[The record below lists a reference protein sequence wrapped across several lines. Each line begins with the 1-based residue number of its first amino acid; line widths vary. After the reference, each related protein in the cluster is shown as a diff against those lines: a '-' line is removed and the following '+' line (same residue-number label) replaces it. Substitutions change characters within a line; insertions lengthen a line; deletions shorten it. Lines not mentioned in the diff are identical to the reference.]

1 MIFIFKYNTVSTLVF
16 ILGVSLTLFISEFI
30 FRVNDFSK
38 KNEFIDSYDEIV
50 LSVKRKIEESLVPS
64 VLSRSINLYDVNLDG
79 FLDMAGV
86 STKKEDFDIV
96 VYAEKV
102 RNDQVLE
109 FINTTSNLY
118 NRSID
123 ISTLKLDKAPTNNNQ
138 TIFWLVR
145 YEFFKLGFPKSTVG
159 VNLYGDPLIE
169 DIDEME
175 RTNSVIISR
184 PLTFADTGDPG
195 LLIIQPVDKGSNK
208 VIGCSVRGLRP
219 QDLVK
224 NIDINNFI
232 KEHKSSISMYIS
244 HSKNNEIFY
253 NSGNNVQF
261 SDSCEV
267 IRVSSMSNIYICISD
282 RGKNQRGIFFWITII
297 SGFIISIML
306 SFMLKII
313 HVVNDKE
320 RQSVMKSRFISDMS
334 HEIRTPMNGIMGM
347 SELLTIELSKISGI
361 NKSFVEYLNIINS
374 CGKTLLTIIDD
385 ILDISKLQEKMVKLN
400 IDNMDIEKVLFE
412 SLQNTWYSFHSSPI
426 WKRDVKMKLN
436 ISYLNNIIKGDSGK
450 ITQIVSNLVSNSIK
464 FTDSGEIIV
473 DVSLI
478 QNVLSIK
485 IKDSG
490 IGMSKKASN
499 SLFLPFTQVHKN
511 RDSGGTGLG
520 LSITKQLVDLMGGN
534 INFESFLGEG
544 TVFNI
549 TLPFECECD
558 NENMKHFNHIFSHDI
573 ENKEIIE
580 NTEIIEIKTINDN
593 SNIIV
598 LIVDDNLVN
607 RLVLTRIIDSIG
619 LKSETC
625 EDGAK
630 AVDSCVKN
638 KFSVIL
644 MDYVMPVMNGLEA
657 TKHIRKYGKNK
668 ETPLLFVSA
677 STEKSVIEKCMSSG
691 ANYFISKPVSRTNI
705 YENISKFININ

>member
-499 SLFLPFTQVHKN
+499 SLL
-511 RDSGGTGLG
+511 
-520 LSITKQLVDLMGGN
+520 
-534 INFESFLGEG
+534 
-544 TVFNI
+544 
-549 TLPFECECD
+549 
-558 NENMKHFNHIFSHDI
+558 
-573 ENKEIIE
+573 
-580 NTEIIEIKTINDN
+580 
-593 SNIIV
+593 
-598 LIVDDNLVN
+598 
-607 RLVLTRIIDSIG
+607 
-619 LKSETC
+619 
-625 EDGAK
+625 
-630 AVDSCVKN
+630 
-638 KFSVIL
+638 
-644 MDYVMPVMNGLEA
+644 
-657 TKHIRKYGKNK
+657 
-668 ETPLLFVSA
+668 
-677 STEKSVIEKCMSSG
+677 
-691 ANYFISKPVSRTNI
+691 
-705 YENISKFININ
+705 